1 MYVQVDVIHNH
12 ATFLINAFRNNNHP
26 ADALGFTFD
35 QNLIK
40 TNATSKLKVKNLVNS
55 VFKVIYSQNKSPL
68 I

>member
-40 TNATSKLKVKNLVNS
+40 TNATSKLKVKNLVN
-55 VFKVIYSQNKSPL
+55 
-68 I
+68 